1 MTHEMTIINRP
12 DVELSF
18 PIFSLKEVVRR
29 MDELDM
35 LTNGTAPRLDAEL
48 FSDFEYS
55 LLGDVDPVRD
65 FADSIRGVIRH
76 ERLSLGAPE
85 GGIPRWKIY
94 GTNDGWIVTPMEISH
109 SLSSWVQAGAPFDE
123 ESPKWQTWIRFLLL
137 AMANYG
143 FIVT

>member
-35 LTNGTAPRLDAEL
+35 LANGTAPRLYAEL
-48 FSDFEYS
+48 FSDFEHS
-55 LLGDVDPVRD
+55 LLSDVSPVHD
-65 FADSIRGVIRH
+65 FAEATRGVIRYEH
-76 ERLSLGAPE
+76 LSLSASE
-85 GGIPRWKIY
+85 RGIPRWKIY
-94 GTNDGWIVTPMEISH
+94 GTDDGWIVTPMEINY
-109 SLSSWVQAGAPFDE
+109 SLYLWRQAGAPFDE
-123 ESPKWQTWIRFLLL
+123 ESPKWQTWLQFLTL